1 MEREKEETRPDC
13 HLETLCRNAGEIDLA
28 TWQPVKVEGEI
39 GRERETERERE
50 SELMAAWLRNE

>member
-1 MEREKEETRPDC
+1 MEIEREERRPDC
-13 HLETLCRNAGEIDLA
+13 HLETQCRNAGEIDLA

-39 GRERETERERE
+39 GRERGKQRERE